1 MENVLEQSR
10 IDRGYLSQG
19 NAYFEVAYLEPGQ
32 SMVNNMK
39 RPEIKK
45 LRHVQLKLGFI
56 YCFPLAVFGF
66 APYSSAYADGI
77 LHDPTR
83 PPAALFAP
91 QEQET
96 TDVGPV
102 LQSVSLASG
111 RRSAIIS
118 GQRVKA
124 GSKIGEARVIS
135 INETEVVL
143 KTGNSLQTLKLFP
156 DVEKHSVVK
165 NWRYKN

>member
-1 MENVLEQSR
+1 
-10 IDRGYLSQG
+10 
-19 NAYFEVAYLEPGQ
+19 
-32 SMVNNMK
+32 MVNYMMH
-39 RPEIKK
+39 PEIKK
-45 LRHVQLKLGFI
+45 PRFSQLKRGFI
-56 YCFPLAVFGF
+56 YCVPLAVICF
-66 APYSSAYADGI
+66 APYTSAYADEV

-83 PPAALFAP
+83 PPTVLFAP
-91 QEQET
+91 QERET
-96 TDVGPV
+96 IDVGPV

-111 RRSAIIS
+111 RRTAIIS
-118 GQRVKA
+118 GQNVKT

-165 NWRYKN
+165 IRRHRN

>member
-1 MENVLEQSR
+1 
-10 IDRGYLSQG
+10 
-19 NAYFEVAYLEPGQ
+19 
-32 SMVNNMK
+32 MVNNMK
-39 RPEIKK
+39 RPGIKK
-45 LRHVQLKLGFI
+45 TGQGKLKLDFI
-56 YCFPLAVFGF
+56 YCFSFAVICLG
-66 APYSSAYADGI
+66 PSPSANADEVMR
-77 LHDPTR
+77 DPTR

-91 QEQET
+91 QEREPV
-96 TDVGPV
+96 DVGPV

-118 GQRVKA
+118 GQRVKL

-143 KTGNSLQTLKLFP
+143 KTGNSLQKLKLFP

-165 NWRYKN
+165 IRRHQN

>member
-1 MENVLEQSR
+1 
-10 IDRGYLSQG
+10 
-19 NAYFEVAYLEPGQ
+19 
-32 SMVNNMK
+32 MVNDMK

-45 LRHVQLKLGFI
+45 SCHSQLKLGFI
-56 YCFPLAVFGF
+56 YCFAPAVICF
-66 APYSSAYADGI
+66 APNPSANADEVMR
-77 LHDPTR
+77 DPTR
-83 PPAALFAP
+83 PPAALFAS
-91 QEQET
+91 QEREPV
-96 TDVGPV
+96 DVGPV

-118 GQRVKA
+118 GQRVKP

-143 KTGNSLQTLKLFP
+143 KTGNSLQKLKLFP

-165 NWRYKN
+165 IRRHQN